1 MAVVEVACDV
11 AGRAL
16 RTSRRTR
23 SVPTGMR
30 RALEIRDQHRCAFP
44 SCTHTR
50 FLDAHHIEH
59 WVDGG
64 ATELDNLVLLC
75 RRHHTFV
82 HEYGYRIERDAQG
95 TKFVAPGRRPLPTRP
110 PLPESPSAPIERLA
124 EAHAD
129 LGLSLGALSL
139 MPQNWD
145 GSPADHEWIV
155 GMMCQQTFGVGR
167 SSAGVQHLRDA

>member
-1 MAVVEVACDV
+1 
-11 AGRAL
+11 
-16 RTSRRTR
+16 
-23 SVPTGMR
+23 MR